1 MDEHEWARR
10 QEEHARRQF
19 EQFQREQEAQ
29 QRRAEQKAIR
39 QLSKEDVIKL
49 FEEHERRWA
58 RLASMDVLSWHS
70 FPWPMLKQPNDPEQL
85 TYIEVQAYV
94 LSPHQPGDKTSKERI
109 KDYSRKWHPDRFE
122 TKVLPRVREDDR
134 EMVKEGAGAVARHL
148 NKLLS
153 SLSSSAENGLF
164 G

>member
-1 MDEHEWARR
+1 M
-10 QEEHARRQF
+10 
-19 EQFQREQEAQ
+19 
-29 QRRAEQKAIR
+29 R
-39 QLSKEDVIKL
+39 QLTKEEVIKL
-49 FEEHERRWA
+49 FDEHEKRWS
-58 RLASMDVLSWHS
+58 RIPTLDILSWHS
-70 FPWPMLKQPNDPEQL
+70 FPWPMLKQPSEPEQL
-85 TYIEVQAYV
+85 TYIEIQAYV
-94 LSPHQPGDKTSKERI
+94 LSPHQPGDKSSKERI
-109 KDYSRKWHPDRFE
+109 KDYLRKWHPDRFE